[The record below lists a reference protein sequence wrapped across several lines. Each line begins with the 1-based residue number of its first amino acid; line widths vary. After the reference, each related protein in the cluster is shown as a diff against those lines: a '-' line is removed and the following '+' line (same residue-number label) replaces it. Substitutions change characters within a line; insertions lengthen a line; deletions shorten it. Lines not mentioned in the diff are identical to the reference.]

1 MSIRH
6 RLESELKDLRAEV
19 GSLAI
24 RVAECSQRIGKIE
37 SQLAEI
43 EDYELVDS
51 ASVAPSFVASPEKP
65 SNPTR
70 SYAATTFG
78 ATNLLRHC
86 QDLCR
91 CSSY

>member
-51 ASVAPSFVASPEKP
+51 ASVAPSFDSASVDL
-65 SNPTR
+65 R
-70 SYAATTFG
+70 W
-78 ATNLLRHC
+78 LLQLRAPPPP
-86 QDLCR
+86 Q
-91 CSSY
+91 SI